1 MTVLAIWM
9 QPRVIS
15 ERTSPRFDVVVLV
28 IKVCLRCSDR
38 NLEGEK
44 QLEWMWRT
52 GGMFEKSN
60 QVAKAME
67 MSALTVGCLEVG
79 AGKNRSIVGKIAA
92 AVCGAA
98 YLCNSSC
105 IAATARADPTVDM
118 AGEQQFT
125 ETGGVRDW
133 AVCAELPALE
143 VVLVWN
149 ANTGRDCEMAG
160 EFVETG

>member
-1 MTVLAIWM
+1 M
-9 QPRVIS
+9 
-15 ERTSPRFDVVVLV
+15 DVEDWGNVREV
-28 IKVCLRCSDR
+28 
-38 NLEGEK
+38 EP
-44 QLEWMWRT
+44 
-52 GGMFEKSN
+52 GGKSN
-60 QVAKAME
+60 GDVSLDCWLFGGGSWE
-67 MSALTVGCLEVG
+67 EPFNC
-79 AGKNRSIVGKIAA
+79 GKDCA